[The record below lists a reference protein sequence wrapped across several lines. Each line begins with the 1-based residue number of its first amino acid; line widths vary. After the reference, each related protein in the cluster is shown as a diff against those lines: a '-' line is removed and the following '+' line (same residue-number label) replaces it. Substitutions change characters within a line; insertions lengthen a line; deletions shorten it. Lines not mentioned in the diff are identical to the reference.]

1 MSKGGRPRRGEGTVF
16 QREDSQ
22 FWQVCYRDQKGE
34 IVRESTGAT
43 DRQEAER
50 FWRDRLDARDEGRLP
65 TVLRSNLLTFGQW
78 ADWFLERRSKPPFRS
93 EGNHQQNLNA
103 MKFLRPVFG
112 EVALSDL
119 TAEAIEDYLAERL
132 RSGGRVQTKFGLQL
146 RGTVKP
152 ATVHR
157 EFRILSHILN
167 VAVKQK
173 SLSDNPCR
181 AVEFP
186 VSVAKSTRKPHY
198 MSASEQA
205 KIEFAAPNY
214 LRNVVVILAEMG
226 LRYKKELLSMKKG
239 QVHLENGIVHI
250 ADSKTVN
257 GIGDMPM
264 ATAAR
269 EAFQRQIEETPGSEY
284 LFPSPKRTAS
294 KPYLTN
300 LRKAWAVTLKKAGLP
315 HFALYEVRHTFATRL
330 SAGGVADHVVTQM
343 LRQGHAE
350 VFKLYSQA
358 KLGMMREALAKLDRQ
373 VKRTSGLGVLTRSGP
388 IDRVFARFSYGRRK
402 SRRSPKGGNAAIKG
416 LS

>member
-1 MSKGGRPRRGEGTVF
+1 MSKRGRPRKGEGAVY
-16 QREDSQ
+16 QRDDSQ
-22 FWQVCYRDQKGE
+22 FWQVWYRDQKGE
-34 IVRESTGAT
+34 IQRESTGTT

-50 FWRDRLDARDEGRLP
+50 FLRDRLDARDEGRLP
-65 TVLRSNLLTFGQW
+65 TVLNSKQLTFGQW

-112 EVALSDL
+112 DVALSDI

-132 RSGGRVQTKFGLQL
+132 RSGRRVHTKFGLQL

-152 ATVHR
+152 ATVHQ
-157 EFRILSHILN
+157 EFRILSHMLN

-173 SLSDNPCR
+173 RLSDNPCR

-198 MSASEQA
+198 MAASEQA

-214 LRNVVVILAEMG
+214 LRNIVVILSEMG
-226 LRYKKELLSMKKG
+226 LRHKKELLPMKKAE
-239 QVHLENGIVHI
+239 VDLENGIVHI

-264 ATAAR
+264 TTAAR
-269 EAFQRQIEETPGSEY
+269 QAFQRQIEEAPGSEY
-284 LFPSPKRTAS
+284 LFPSPKRSAS
-294 KPYLTN
+294 KPHITN
-300 LRKAWAVTLKKAGLP
+300 VRKAWAATLKKAGVP
-315 HFALYEVRHTFATRL
+315 YFALYELRHTFATRL

-343 LRQGHAE
+343 LRQGDAE

-373 VKRTSGLGVLTRSGP
+373 ANERP
-388 IDRVFARFSYGRRK
+388 
-402 SRRSPKGGNAAIKG
+402 GN
-416 LS
+416 SFTERPS